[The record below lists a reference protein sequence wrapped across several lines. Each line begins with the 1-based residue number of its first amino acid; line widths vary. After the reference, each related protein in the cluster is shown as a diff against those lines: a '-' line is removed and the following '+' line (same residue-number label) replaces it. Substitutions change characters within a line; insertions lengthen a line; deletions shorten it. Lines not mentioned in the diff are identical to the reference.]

1 MIKATYKFI
10 HNRLNRLRED
20 GTALIHLEICLGV
33 RQRFISTGLKVAPE
47 DWSGEPG
54 NWIKKSC
61 ENYDLMNNELRAKL
75 HSIDSYELDQ
85 RRRGRQVTITQLV
98 NYLKN
103 KEQKTFLAF
112 FEFDF
117 IGKKKAE
124 GSTIKQY
131 YSTLSHLKK
140 YGKIIEF
147 DDLTYESISEFN
159 NYLYSLDLMDQT
171 VHTLHKRTKSCVREA
186 MKYDYIIKNPYEFFP
201 MPKLRKNKIRYLTAD
216 EVRRIEEKKFSSKRL
231 TEIKD
236 VFLFSCY
243 TGLSFSDVAK
253 LTAKDIKTEED
264 GTKWIIQDRTKTKN
278 EATVYLMPKA
288 LAIIKKYK
296 GGEKLLPVKSNQR
309 TNEYLKEIQGLCD
322 IDKTLTFHMSR
333 HTCGTILVNN
343 KVPMAFIAKTLG
355 HKDLRTT
362 AQYAKVIDEQMKETM
377 KQIEDKI

>member
-1 MIKATYKFI
+1 
-10 HNRLNRLRED
+10 
-20 GTALIHLEICLGV
+20 
-33 RQRFISTGLKVAPE
+33 
-47 DWSGEPG
+47 
-54 NWIKKSC
+54 
-61 ENYDLMNNELRAKL
+61 
-75 HSIDSYELDQ
+75 
-85 RRRGRQVTITQLV
+85 
-98 NYLKN
+98 
-103 KEQKTFLAF
+103 
-112 FEFDF
+112 
-117 IGKKKAE
+117 
-124 GSTIKQY
+124 
-131 YSTLSHLKK
+131 
-140 YGKIIEF
+140 
-147 DDLTYESISEFN
+147 
-159 NYLYSLDLMDQT
+159 
-171 VHTLHKRTKSCVREA
+171 
-186 MKYDYIIKNPYEFFP
+186 